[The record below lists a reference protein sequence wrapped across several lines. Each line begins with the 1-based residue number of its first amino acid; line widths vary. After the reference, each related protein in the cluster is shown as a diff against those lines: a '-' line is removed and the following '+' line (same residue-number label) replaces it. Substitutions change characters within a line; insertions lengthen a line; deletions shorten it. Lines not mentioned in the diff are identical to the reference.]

1 MTSARKLPSNRFWLV
16 AFTVLL
22 FALSAGAGKAQPQS
36 TLAAASPQS
45 SALPAAESYPDNIG
59 GLKQLAIDIV
69 KAQQK
74 TDFARAGQLL
84 DTLVLPHFREW
95 YSNNFTQPAAAN
107 VVPTY
112 AAAATSLPTQLAGV
126 FLNAYQEGFHG
137 IEAIRYE
144 NEQSACSSPP
154 VFSAMTFRRTQVPLY
169 ELRLTHGDQFKRMFA
184 FAYVDGSFRL
194 ILIPDFSGRRSPA
207 SEDASDPKREP
218 SAAERVRMGGKVAA
232 AQLVC
237 RANPYYPEEAR
248 RGHISGTVRLHAIIG
263 KNGSIRQLD
272 LITGPEPLVASAK
285 AAVGQWRYRPTMIN
299 GEPVEVDTTIDVI
312 YSLNY

>member
-1 MTSARKLPSNRFWLV
+1 MTSARKPQSNRVWV
-16 AFTVLL
+16 VVFTGSL
-22 FALSAGAGKAQPQS
+22 FALPAGTGKAQQQS
-36 TLAAASPQS
+36 TPAAPSPQS
-45 SALPAAESYPDNIG
+45 SALPAAEGYPDNIA
-59 GLKQLAIDIV
+59 GLKQLANDIV
-69 KAQQK
+69 RAQQK

-112 AAAATSLPTQLAGV
+112 AAAATTLPTQLAGV
-126 FLNAYQEGFHG
+126 FVNAHQEGFHG

-169 ELRLTHGDQFKRMFA
+169 ELRFTHGDQFKRMFA
-184 FAYVDGSFRL
+184 FAYVDGAFRL
-194 ILIPDFSGRRSPA
+194 ILIPDFSGRRSPVPGG
-207 SEDASDPKREP
+207 ASDARPVP
-218 SAAERVRMGGKVAA
+218 AAGERIRMGGKVAA

-237 RANPYYPEEAR
+237 KANPYYPEEAR
-248 RGHISGTVRLHAIIG
+248 RGRISGTVRLHAIIG
-263 KNGSIRQLD
+263 KNGSITQLD
-272 LITGPEPLVASAK
+272 LITGPELLASSAK
-285 AAVGQWRYRPTMIN
+285 AAVSQWRDPATMMN
-299 GEPVEVDTTIDVI
+299 GAPVGMDTTIDVI